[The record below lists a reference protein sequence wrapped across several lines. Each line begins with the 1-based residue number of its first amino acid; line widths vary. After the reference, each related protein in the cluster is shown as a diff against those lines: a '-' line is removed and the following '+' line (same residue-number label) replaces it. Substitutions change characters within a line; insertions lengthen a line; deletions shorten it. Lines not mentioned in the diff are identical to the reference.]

1 MGLIGITTTITSC
14 KKESA
19 TAFVKGEVLFSLY
32 DSVSFQKTHELF
44 DDLNIK
50 IKQVYDFSYFVK
62 TSLDSVDTIKQILA
76 SKNYLTN
83 AGRTYRTRY
92 SNDTLFI
99 SSNFFDFNDLNAK
112 DWFDTV
118 EELKL
123 EENLSDKFNKW
134 GLLNVPPGE
143 EQVWVER
150 MYN

>member
-62 TSLDSVDTIKQILA
+62 TSLDNVDAIKEILA

-83 AGRTYRTRY
+83 AGRTYKV
-92 SNDTLFI
+92 F
-99 SSNFFDFNDLNAK
+99 K
-112 DWFDTV
+112 
-118 EELKL
+118 
-123 EENLSDKFNKW
+123 
-134 GLLNVPPGE
+134 
-143 EQVWVER
+143 
-150 MYN
+150 